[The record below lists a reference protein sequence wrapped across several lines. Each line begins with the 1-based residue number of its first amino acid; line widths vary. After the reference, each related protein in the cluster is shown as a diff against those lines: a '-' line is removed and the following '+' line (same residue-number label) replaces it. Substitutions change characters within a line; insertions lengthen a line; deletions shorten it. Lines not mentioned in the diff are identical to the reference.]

1 MSASSIDIIPAERRD
16 SAAEAIRS
24 AFGSPDISTIQ
35 PVTGGASGALIYRI
49 EIAGTSYVLRLE
61 VLSGGGGFRDPRR
74 GYACMA
80 AAAAAGVA
88 PTLHHL
94 DADAGVAIMDF
105 VSGRPLASHPR
116 GQFGVVEDLGAL
128 TARVHAIEPVFPEPR
143 ADYGALVDFM
153 LAGLRRSG
161 LFAPGALDPHMEGL
175 TRLRA
180 ALGRGAPGV
189 SSHNDPNPRNILF
202 DGERLWLVDWE
213 LAFRNDPLV
222 DVAILANEFA
232 PDPSLADALL
242 RAALGCEPDDTVRAR
257 FTLNRQLVRAFYAC
271 ILLGP
276 FALRPRETPDDLLAP
291 TPDEFRAAVA
301 RGRLKIGSPE
311 LIYTYGKMHLAGF
324 LAHLSAPAFQ
334 QALAEA
340 P

>member
-24 AFGSPDISTIQ
+24 TFGAREVGAVQ
-35 PVTGGASGALIYRI
+35 PVMGGASGALIYRI
-49 EIAGTSYVLRLE
+49 ESAGRPYLLRLE
-61 VLSGGGGFRDPRR
+61 ALSGGGFRDPRR

-88 PTLHHL
+88 PALHHL
-94 DADAGVAIMDF
+94 DPDGGVAIMDF
-105 VSGRPLASHPR
+105 VTGRPLASHPG
-116 GQFGVVEDLGAL
+116 GQAGVVHDLGAL
-128 TARVHAIEPVFPEPR
+128 IARVHAIEPLFPEPR
-143 ADYGALVDFM
+143 ADYATLVDLM
-153 LAGLRRSG
+153 LTGLRRSA
-161 LFAPGALDPHMEGL
+161 LFAAGALDPHAEGL
-175 TRLRA
+175 TRLSA
-180 ALGRGAPGV
+180 ALGKGGPAV

-232 PDPSLADALL
+232 PDQTLADALT
-242 RAALGCEPDDTVRAR
+242 RAALGREPDDAIRAR
-257 FTLNRQLVRAFYAC
+257 LTLNRQLVRAFYAC
-271 ILLGP
+271 VLLGP
-276 FALRPRETPDDLLAP
+276 FALRPRETPDDLIAP

-301 RGRLKIGSPE
+301 EGRLKLGSPE

-324 LAHLSAPAFQ
+324 LAGLSAPAFQ
-334 QALAEA
+334 QALAEGA
-340 P
+340 